1 MYDVIVI
8 GAGPIGLYLA
18 TKFKERGYSVLVL
31 EKKERIGEKPCTG
44 LVSPHIFSFVPKED
58 FYIEREFS
66 RAIIWI
72 EDKPFRFFGRAV
84 LLNRQRFDQ
93 YLFEKAKAKGVE
105 IVLKQ
110 SALKVEET
118 KDFVSVIT
126 KDKKIFKGK
135 IVAGC
140 DGALST
146 VGQQLGFPFQK
157 RLLLGVI
164 TYLPNK
170 KLLQQ
175 QEAPELFFS
184 KEFPG
189 FFAWQVPRSNCIE
202 YGLALEVKYKPKER
216 LIRFLR
222 DKFKITNL
230 KDFRISLIPFYP
242 LKKTIKERVFLC
254 GDAAG
259 QNKPYTGGGLVYG
272 LTCAQIASDIIDPDA
287 PDFEIYEK
295 KWRKILQREI
305 FFEDLIRRCYRLPN
319 LIKRIALRFLSQKK
333 NLDQDRLLNS
343 IFFQ

>member
-44 LVSPHIFSFVPKED
+44 LVSPSIFSFVPKKD

-66 RAIIWI
+66 QAIIWI
-72 EDKPFRFFGRAV
+72 EDKPFHFFGKAV

-93 YLFEKAKAKGVE
+93 YLFEKAKAKGVK
-105 IVLKQ
+105 IILKQ
-110 SALKVEET
+110 MALKVEER
-118 KDFVSVIT
+118 KDFVRVIT
-126 KDKKIFKGK
+126 KDKKTFKGK

-146 VGQQLGFPFQK
+146 VGQQLNLPIQK
-157 RLLLGVI
+157 KLLLGVI

-170 KLLQQ
+170 KLLQA
-175 QEAPELFFS
+175 QEVPELFFS

-202 YGLALEVKYKPKER
+202 YGLALEAKYKPKER
-216 LIRFLR
+216 LTRFLR
-222 DKFKITNL
+222 DKLKITNF
-230 KDFRISLIPFYP
+230 KDFRVSLIPFYP
-242 LKKTIKERVFLC
+242 LKKTIKGRVFLC

-272 LTCAQIASDIIDPDA
+272 LTCAQIASEVIDPDGS
-287 PDFEIYEK
+287 DFEIYEK
-295 KWRKILQREI
+295 KWRKVLQREI

-319 LIKRIALRFLSQKK
+319 LIKRIGLQLLSQKR
-333 NLDQDRLLNS
+333 NLDQDKPFKS
-343 IFFQ
+343 IFF

>member
-44 LVSPHIFSFVPKED
+44 LVSPSIFSFVPKKD

-66 RAIIWI
+66 QAIIWI
-72 EDKPFRFFGRAV
+72 EDKPFHFFGKAV

-93 YLFEKAKAKGVE
+93 YLFEKAKAKGVK
-105 IVLKQ
+105 IILKQ
-110 SALKVEET
+110 MALKVEER
-118 KDFVSVIT
+118 KDFVRVIT
-126 KDKKIFKGK
+126 KDKKTFKGK

-146 VGQQLGFPFQK
+146 VGQQLNLPIQK
-157 RLLLGVI
+157 KLLLGVI

-170 KLLQQ
+170 KLLQA
-175 QEAPELFFS
+175 QEVPELFFS

-202 YGLALEVKYKPKER
+202 YGLALEAKYKPKER
-216 LIRFLR
+216 LTRFLR
-222 DKFKITNL
+222 DKLKITNF
-230 KDFRISLIPFYP
+230 KDFRVSLIPFYP
-242 LKKTIKERVFLC
+242 LKKTIKGRVFLC

-272 LTCAQIASDIIDPDA
+272 LTCAQIASEVIDPDGS
-287 PDFEIYEK
+287 DFEIYEK
-295 KWRKILQREI
+295 KWRKVLQREI

-319 LIKRIALRFLSQKK
+319 LIKRIGLQLLSQKR
-333 NLDQDRLLNS
+333 NLDQDKPFKS
-343 IFFQ
+343 IFS